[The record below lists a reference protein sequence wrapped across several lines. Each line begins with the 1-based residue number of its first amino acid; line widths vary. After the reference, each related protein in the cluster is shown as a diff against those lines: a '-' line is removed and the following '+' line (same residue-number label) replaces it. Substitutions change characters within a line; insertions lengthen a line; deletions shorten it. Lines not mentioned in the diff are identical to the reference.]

1 MGSAGEH
8 RGTTTGMPDVVE
20 GEDVQHMLQEAH
32 ARPNWSRRYEGPAV
46 RLCARPGCSSV
57 AAATLRFQPT
67 ARAACLVD
75 LDVGASR
82 AGDLCAR
89 HASVVSLPRGWRL
102 RDERDGREANAAP
115 EPQPQLFASEPE
127 REIVEI
133 AIEVEPEPE
142 PVAEA
147 APEIT
152 SLLNAT
158 SPLLRRAFGNAFPG
172 ADIRHAG

>member
-1 MGSAGEH
+1 
-8 RGTTTGMPDVVE
+8 
-20 GEDVQHMLQEAH
+20 MLQEAH

-127 REIVEI
+127 PEIVEI
-133 AIEVEPEPE
+133 AIEVEVELEPEPE
-142 PVAEA
+142 PVAAA